1 MNASTFDVPSRTLDA
16 MASHPGNPFI
26 DHPASVG
33 ETYGEHFAVAMGI
46 SRQLAGAAAAA
57 FVHALGPR
65 FHVTPASDRIRAV
78 AGCLERHD
86 RNGLRRGAP
95 LETTAA

>member
-1 MNASTFDVPSRTLDA
+1 
-16 MASHPGNPFI
+16 MAQHPGNPFT

-33 ETYGEHFAVAMGI
+33 ETYREHFAVAMGI

-57 FVHALGPR
+57 FVHALVPR
-65 FHVTPASDRIRAV
+65 FHETTASDRIRAL

-86 RNGLRRGAP
+86 RDGLRRRAP
-95 LETTAA
+95 LEAAA